1 MHNLIPNV
9 QKTMEQSFIAY
20 IENSIK
26 NNWDLD
32 ALTDYKGATL
42 QYKDVAR
49 KIEKLH
55 IIFEESGIRKGDKI
69 AVCGRNSSHWGVTF
83 LATLTYGAVIVPILH
98 EFKADNVHNIV
109 NHSEAKL
116 LLVGDM
122 VWENLNESA
131 MPLLEGILMM
141 NDFTLLVSRSERLT
155 YAREHLNEMFGKKY
169 PKNFRK
175 EHVAYHKDEPEEL
188 AVINYTSGTT
198 SYSKGVM
205 LPYRSLWSNVKFC
218 LDHLPFLSAGDGI
231 VCMLPMAHMYGMV
244 IEMIHPFLKG
254 CHLHFLTRI
263 PSPKIIMDAFATVK
277 PKLIIA
283 VPLIIEKIIRTKVF
297 PLLEKPLM
305 KILLKVPILDTQLLA
320 KINDKLYETFGGNLS
335 QMIIGGAA
343 LNRDVEQFLRRINFP
358 FTVGYGMTE
367 CGPLISY
374 APWDETR
381 IGSCG
386 RIVDRMEGRVNSS
399 DSENIVGEL
408 QVKGANIMLGYFKNE
423 EATQAIFTEDGWMK
437 TGDLCTIDADGF
449 IYLRGRNKNMIL
461 GPSGQNIYPEEIEDR
476 LNNMPYVCESLIIE
490 QDGKLVAL
498 VYPDIENAQHSNIS
512 GHALETLMEENI
524 SALNKE
530 LPAYSQISR
539 LKIYYEEFEKT
550 PKRSIKRY
558 LYQSH

>member
-1 MHNLIPNV
+1 M
-9 QKTMEQSFIAY
+9 
-20 IENSIK
+20 
-26 NNWDLD
+26 
-32 ALTDYKGATL
+32 
-42 QYKDVAR
+42 
-49 KIEKLH
+49 
-55 IIFEESGIRKGDKI
+55 
-69 AVCGRNSSHWGVTF
+69 
-83 LATLTYGAVIVPILH
+83 
-98 EFKADNVHNIV
+98 

-116 LLVGDM
+116 LFVGDM

-305 KILLKVPILDTQLLA
+305 KLLLKVPFLDTQLLA

-343 LNRDVEQFLRRINFP
+343 LNKDVEQFLRRINFP

-374 APWDETR
+374 APWNETR

-408 QVKGANIMLGYFKNE
+408 QVKGTRI
-423 EATQAIFTEDGWMK
+423 
-437 TGDLCTIDADGF
+437 
-449 IYLRGRNKNMIL
+449 
-461 GPSGQNIYPEEIEDR
+461 
-476 LNNMPYVCESLIIE
+476 
-490 QDGKLVAL
+490 
-498 VYPDIENAQHSNIS
+498 
-512 GHALETLMEENI
+512 
-524 SALNKE
+524 
-530 LPAYSQISR
+530 
-539 LKIYYEEFEKT
+539 
-550 PKRSIKRY
+550 
-558 LYQSH
+558 

>member
-1 MHNLIPNV
+1 MNN
-9 QKTMEQSFIAY
+9 ESFNKY
-20 IENSIK
+20 IEQAIK
-26 NNWDLD
+26 ENWERI
-32 ALTDYKGATL
+32 ALSDFDGVSYH
-42 QYKDVAR
+42 YKDIAR
-49 KIEKLH
+49 KIAKIHLLL
-55 IIFEESGIRKGDKI
+55 ESAEIKKGDKI
-69 AVCGRNSSHWGVTF
+69 AICGKNSAHWAVAF
-83 LATLTYGAVIVPILH
+83 FAAITYGAVPVPILH
-98 EFKADNVHNIV
+98 EFKADNIHHIV

-116 LLVGDM
+116 LLVGDI
-122 VWENLNESA
+122 VWEDLNETL
-131 MPLLEGILMM
+131 MKNLKGIFLL
-141 NDFTLLVSRSERLT
+141 NDFSLLRSKSEKLT
-155 YAREHLNEMFGKKY
+155 DMRNRLNEYFGKKY
-169 PKNFRK
+169 PARFTPDAVSYY
-175 EHVAYHKDEPEEL
+175 EDSPEEL
-188 AVINYTSGTT
+188 AVINYTSGSTGF
-198 SYSKGVM
+198 SKGVM

-305 KILLKVPILDTQLLA
+305 KLLLKVPFLDTQLLA

-408 QVKGANIMLGYFKNE
+408 QVKGTNIMLGYFKNE

-476 LNNMPYVCESLIIE
+476 LNNMPYVCESPIIE

-524 SALNKE
+524 STLNKE

>member
-1 MHNLIPNV
+1 MNN
-9 QKTMEQSFIAY
+9 ESFNKY
-20 IENSIK
+20 IEQAIK
-26 NNWDLD
+26 ENWERI
-32 ALTDYKGATL
+32 ALSDFDGVSYH
-42 QYKDVAR
+42 YKDIAR
-49 KIEKLH
+49 KIAKIHLLL
-55 IIFEESGIRKGDKI
+55 ESAEIKKGDKI
-69 AVCGRNSSHWGVTF
+69 AICGKNSAHWAVAF
-83 LATLTYGAVIVPILH
+83 FAAITYGAVPVPILH
-98 EFKADNVHNIV
+98 EFKADNIHHIV

-116 LLVGDM
+116 LLVGDI
-122 VWENLNESA
+122 VWEDLNETL
-131 MPLLEGILMM
+131 MKNLKGIFLL
-141 NDFTLLVSRSERLT
+141 NDFSLLRSKSEKLT
-155 YAREHLNEMFGKKY
+155 DMRNRLNEYFGKKY
-169 PKNFRK
+169 PARFTPDAVSYY
-175 EHVAYHKDEPEEL
+175 EDSPEEL
-188 AVINYTSGTT
+188 AVINYTSGSTGF
-198 SYSKGVM
+198 SKGVM

-305 KILLKVPILDTQLLA
+305 KLLLKVPFLDTQLLA

-408 QVKGANIMLGYFKNE
+408 QVKGTNIMLGYFKNE
-423 EATQAIFTEDGWMK
+423 EATQAIFTEDGWFR
-437 TGDLCTIDADGF
+437 TGDIGYVTEDRQLF
-449 IYLRGRNKNMIL
+449 ITGRVKNLIIL
-461 GPSGQNIYPEEIEDR
+461 SSGENVSPEAIEKKFKKLNIVDEVVVYGENDRIVAEIYPDFEHAKQEGIEDIPAEIERRMD
-476 LNNMPYVCESLIIE
+476 EI
-490 QDGKLVAL
+490 
-498 VYPDIENAQHSNIS
+498 NAGAKTSHFVS
-512 GHALETLMEENI
+512 
-524 SALNKE
+524 E
-530 LPAYSQISR
+530 LRFRDEP
-539 LKIYYEEFEKT
+539 FEKT
-550 PKRSIKRY
+550 SSGKIKRKETVVG
-558 LYQSH
+558 